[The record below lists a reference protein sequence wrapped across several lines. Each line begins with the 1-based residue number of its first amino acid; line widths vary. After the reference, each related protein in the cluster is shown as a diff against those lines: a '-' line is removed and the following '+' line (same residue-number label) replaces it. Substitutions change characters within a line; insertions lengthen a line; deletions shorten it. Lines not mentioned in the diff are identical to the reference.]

1 MDASNGNG
9 KCNVGGVLLDQ
20 PFKIRRLG
28 HFGLN
33 FLNMDDNL
41 RFYLDLLGFQIAD
54 VGDPYA
60 DKERPVEYKDFGDC
74 KGYFLRYAGDHHAF
88 AFHNLRNRAATDTRG
103 RTKEGVTINQ
113 ITWQVGSLAEMV
125 NGDSWLKEKQCHM
138 VRVGRDMPG
147 SNWHTYFMDPDM
159 HQNELYYGMEQ
170 IGWNGHSKPLA
181 MHDRQFTEVPEL
193 PQISE
198 YREVEGALARGDDL
212 MSGYRYT
219 HDLPDTYD
227 VQGTLLP
234 RPFRIVKIGPIG
246 IFVTN
251 MTASLDF
258 YCAMMGFLI
267 TEEVDYKGHRC
278 VYLRNNTEHH
288 SLVLYPIE
296 LRDEFGM
303 SDHTTTAGFG
313 LQVANYQQLKDAREF
328 LMENGVRVTEMPLEL
343 TPGLDYSFLAFDED
357 GHAIQFYYA
366 MEQLGWDAK
375 PRPASQRRKITP
387 GEWPETLDALPDS
400 YMGEPFLGPWG

>member
-1 MDASNGNG
+1 MDVSVE
-9 KCNVGGVLLDQ
+9 KCNVGGVLMDQ

-41 RFYLDLLGFQIAD
+41 HFYLDLLGFMITD
-54 VGDPYA
+54 IRDPFA
-60 DKERPVEYKDFGDC
+60 DKEVPDDYKDFGSC
-74 KGYFLRYAGDHHAF
+74 KGYFMRYASDHHAF
-88 AFHNLRNRAATDTRG
+88 AFYNHRYRFATDTRG
-103 RTKEGVTINQ
+103 RCKDGVTINQ
-113 ITWQVGSLAEMV
+113 LTWQVGSLAEVMD
-125 NGDSWLKEKQCHM
+125 GDAWLRGRQNNM

-159 HQNELYYGMEQ
+159 HQNEIYYGIEQ
-170 IGWNGHSKPLA
+170 IGWNGHSKPKVMGA
-181 MHDRQFTEVPEL
+181 RGFHEVPDL

-198 YREVEGALARGDDL
+198 YQEIEDALAEGVDIQ
-212 MSGYRYT
+212 SGYRYT
-219 HDLPDTYD
+219 HDLAASYD
-227 VQGTLLP
+227 VQGILLP

-246 IFVTN
+246 LFVTN

-258 YCAMMGFLI
+258 YCTMMGFLI
-267 TEEVDYKGHRC
+267 TEEVDYQGQR
-278 VYLRNNTEHH
+278 VVFLRNNTEHH

-296 LRDEFGM
+296 LREDLGLSE
-303 SDHTTTAGFG
+303 HTTTAGFG
-313 LQVANYQQLKDAREF
+313 LQVANYTQLKDAREF

-343 TPGLDYSFLAFDED
+343 TPGLDYSFLAFDAD
-357 GHAIQFYYA
+357 GHAMQFYTA

-375 PRPASQRRKITP
+375 PRPAAQRRKITP
-387 GEWPETLDALPDS
+387 GVWPETLDGQSDS